1 MPIVLFCE
9 ISRLL
14 RQFIRSGILLFTEA
28 GFLHQN
34 FIQRAFYLNAQFP
47 EAFCL

>member
-9 ISRLL
+9 ISLLL
-14 RQFIRSGILLFTEA
+14 RQFIRSGILLFTET

-34 FIQRAFYLNAQFP
+34 FIQRAFYLNAQLT